1 MRLPFLSKK
10 ESGDDGSVAVLER
23 PEEGGEGTD
32 GGEGVVS
39 LGADEGEIDVAR
51 ELESVLEEVA
61 ANAPKKRP
69 FKSLSEV
76 TKVRRVVDGCI
87 EDTSGQRWGVWEVG
101 GCDVGEA
108 RFYFGWSQV
117 LNSIEYPVQV
127 LIRQHS
133 PDYRQVRRD
142 MYSARP
148 DRLKHEDSRIAGV
161 ADSVLDYLEYLEGD
175 RNVVERRWYMI
186 ASDTRSSEF
195 RATLGQSGF
204 SVERLGDDELRELY
218 LSCTAGLGLTQEP
231 AGYQLRDSSGHFQLN
246 HRDGAVYEVN
256 RWPRRISHK
265 FLEELLRLGEE
276 MDVSM
281 WIGPMSKRE
290 SNSHLQMQL
299 SRFQGARLAA
309 LQKGKMVNP
318 EVEMAIEDL
327 GRISDG
333 VERGTNRLFRRG
345 MALCVYGR
353 DQRRL
358 REISETVESYF
369 RSSMAGLRLLKY
381 RQARSFHLVM
391 PVCRQGPGGVDMTD
405 GETMVR
411 MFPFGPPD
419 LDDREGVLL
428 GLDERSKTPVFVDA
442 FSPRSLNGH
451 MTIMARSGAGKSFSV
466 KIRVLRESTRDVPV
480 YIVDPEGEFGVLAEE
495 LGGEIF
501 VPGAEGYGLNP
512 FIYQYS
518 TDTELVN
525 RVSGLGALVEVML
538 GGEVDQ
544 TLRATIDRCLMGFYR
559 GEMMKAATSD
569 EVLGTTGMLGF
580 HSYLESGEAKGW
592 GGDTLA
598 HLLAKF
604 ATGSA
609 RFLFQ
614 GEGRN
619 LLENELPVTS
629 FNLKYLP
636 GSLKPVAT
644 SVCSEVVWGLAV
656 TRPRPRL
663 LVVDEV
669 WTVLATK
676 AGAESLITIVKRAR
690 KHKLGMVCITQDVQD
705 FLSEDRSGGTIT
717 GHAGRS
723 LLQNSALKLAFQQD
737 PAALYQV
744 ADALQLQP
752 WVVDYLRR
760 CGRGQGVL
768 VGAAGDTYPFV
779 VVATDEERDLVEDES
794 WREHGEFV
802 IPDELVNGSLKDM
815 SSSVLLRD
823 DLPEGLMGDLVARS
837 RREVLEEGELAA
849 ALELE

>member
-1 MRLPFLSKK
+1 MGMPFFGKS
-10 ESGDDGSVAVLER
+10 SGGSAAVAE
-23 PEEGGEGTD
+23 PP
-32 GGEGVVS
+32 
-39 LGADEGEIDVAR
+39 AEGESEPDLAVDVGR
-51 ELESVLEEVA
+51 ELEAVLGDVGASE
-61 ANAPKKRP
+61 PKRRP
-69 FKSLSEV
+69 FRSLNEV

-87 EDTSGQRWGVWEVG
+87 EDMNGNRWGVWEVG
-101 GCDVGEA
+101 GCDVGDS
-108 RFYFGWSQV
+108 RFFFGWSQV

-133 PDYRQVRRD
+133 PDYRGIRED
-142 MYSARP
+142 MLAARP
-148 DRLKHEDSRIAGV
+148 ERLRDADSRIGGV

-175 RNVVERRWYMI
+175 RNIVERHWYMI
-186 ASDTRSSEF
+186 TSDAKSSEF

-204 SVERLGDDELRELY
+204 TVERLGDDDLREMY
-218 LSCTAGLGLTQEP
+218 LSCTSGLGLTQEP
-231 AGYQLRDSSGHFQLN
+231 LGYQLRDSSKNFQLN
-246 HRDGAVYEVN
+246 HRDGAIYEVN
-256 RWPRRISHK
+256 RWPRRISFK

-276 MDVSM
+276 MDVSL

-345 MALCVYGR
+345 MVFCLYGR
-353 DQRRL
+353 NQRRL
-358 REISETVESYF
+358 REICETVESYF
-369 RSSMAGLRLLKY
+369 RSSLAGVRLLKY

-391 PVCRQGPGGVDMTD
+391 PVCRQGPGGVDLTD

-466 KIRVLRESTRDVPV
+466 KVRVLRESTRDVPV

-512 FIYQYS
+512 FIYKYVG
-518 TDTELVN
+518 DTELVN

-559 GEMMKAATSD
+559 SEMLKANSSED
-569 EVLGTTGMLGF
+569 VLGSGGMLSF
-580 HSYLESGEAKGW
+580 HAFLDSVDGRDW
-592 GGDTLA
+592 GSDKLA

-619 LLENELPVTS
+619 LLDNEMPVTS
-629 FNLKYLP
+629 FNLKHLP

-644 SVCSEVVWGLAV
+644 SICSEVVWGLAV

-768 VGAAGDTYPFV
+768 VGAAGDAYPFV

-794 WREHGEFV
+794 WREHGEYIMPEEF
-802 IPDELVNGSLKDM
+802 ISGSLKDM
-815 SSSVLLRD
+815 ASSVLLQD
-823 DLPEGLMGDLVARS
+823 DVPEGVLGDLVARS
-837 RREVLEEGELAA
+837 RRQVLEDEPVGAGMDRE
-849 ALELE
+849 

>member
-1 MRLPFLSKK
+1 MRFPFSGRKR
-10 ESGDDGSVAVLER
+10 ESGGGTALAE
-23 PEEGGEGTD
+23 PEEVASGGSAD
-32 GGEGVVS
+32 GLVV
-39 LGADEGEIDVAR
+39 DVGR
-51 ELESVLEEVA
+51 ELEAVQGDA
-61 ANAPKKRP
+61 KGRGAKRRP
-69 FKSLSEV
+69 FRSLSEV
-76 TKVRRVVDGCI
+76 TKVRRIVDGCI
-87 EDTSGQRWGVWEVG
+87 EDMSGHRWGVWEVG
-101 GCDVGEA
+101 GCDVGDS
-108 RFYFGWSQV
+108 RFFFGWSQV
-117 LNSIEYPVQV
+117 LNSVEYPVQV
-127 LIRQHS
+127 IIRQHA
-133 PDYRQVRRD
+133 PDYRQVRED
-142 MYSARP
+142 MLRARP
-148 DRLKHEDSRIAGV
+148 DRLRDPGSRIGGA
-161 ADSVLDYLEYLEGD
+161 ADSVLDYLEFLEGD
-175 RNVVERRWYMI
+175 RNVVERRWYMV
-186 ASDTRSSEF
+186 ASDSRSSEF

-204 SVERLGDDELRELY
+204 SVERLGDDDLREMY
-218 LSCTAGLGLTQEP
+218 LACTSGLGLTQEP
-231 AGYQLRDSSGHFQLN
+231 VGYQLRDSSRHFQLN

-256 RWPRRISHK
+256 RWPRRISFK

-276 MDVSM
+276 MDVSL

-299 SRFQGARLAA
+299 SRFQGARLAS
-309 LQKGKMVNP
+309 LQKGKMVSP
-318 EVEMAIEDL
+318 EVDMAIEDL

-345 MALCVYGR
+345 MAFCLYGR

-358 REISETVESYF
+358 REICETVESYF
-369 RSSMAGLRLLKY
+369 RSAMAGVRLLKY

-391 PVCRQGPGGVDMTD
+391 PVCRHGPGGVDLTD

-451 MTIMARSGAGKSFSV
+451 MTIMARSGAGKSFCV
-466 KIRVLRESTRDVPV
+466 KIRVLRESGRDVPV
-480 YIVDPEGEFGVLAEE
+480 YIIDPEGEFGVLAEE

-512 FIYQYS
+512 FIYKYVN
-518 TDTELVN
+518 DTELVN

-544 TLRATIDRCLMGFYR
+544 NLRATIDRSLMGYYR
-559 GEMMKAATSD
+559 SEMLKAESSD
-569 EVLGTTGMLGF
+569 TVLGSGGMLSF
-580 HSYLESGEAKGW
+580 HAFLDSVDGKDW
-592 GGDTLA
+592 GSEKLA
-598 HLLAKF
+598 HLLSKF

-619 LLENELPVTS
+619 LLDNEMPVTS
-629 FNLKYLP
+629 FNLKHLP
-636 GSLKPVAT
+636 GTLKPVAT
-644 SVCSEVVWGLAV
+644 SICSEVVWGLAV

-705 FLSEDRSGGTIT
+705 FLSEDRSGGAIT

-737 PAALYQV
+737 PAALYMV

-794 WREHGEFV
+794 WREHGEYVLPEEFV
-802 IPDELVNGSLKDM
+802 AGSLKDM

-823 DLPEGLMGDLVARS
+823 DVPEGLVGELVARS
-837 RREVLEEGELAA
+837 RREVLQDEPLVA
-849 ALELE
+849 ALDRE